1 MNGGTTGNGTATA
14 EPGRLLLAL
23 VRLVGWAITSRG
35 MPWCAHGRACKAC
48 RDGMPSRSQFSTGL
62 STESHVFARRERRV
76 RYAGQSMAAR
86 TPVRR
91 RAHGARRYPAAV
103 CRPAVMTAAREC
115 VAHVVWAFPAMPC
128 RSFAHGYRL
137 LSESI
142 IPVSHIGSPIFRTA
156 TFFPADRQNEGVC
169 EPRCIFADA
178 HVAGENDSRFTCACE
193 RKLCEVSLTV

>member
-35 MPWCAHGRACKAC
+35 MPWSAHDRACKVC
-48 RDGMPSRSQFSTGL
+48 RDGKPSRSQFSTGL
-62 STESHVFARRERRV
+62 STESYVLAQRERRV
-76 RYAGQSMAAR
+76 RYAWQSMATR
-86 TPVRR
+86 TPFRR

-103 CRPAVMTAAREC
+103 CRPAVMTAARQC

-142 IPVSHIGSPIFRTA
+142 IPVSRIGSPIFWTA
-156 TFFPADRQNEGVC
+156 TFFPCRQ
-169 EPRCIFADA
+169 A
-178 HVAGENDSRFTCACE
+178 E
-193 RKLCEVSLTV
+193 RGRLRAEKYFLRRTRRRRK